1 MRLRYLRPD
10 VPRVELAHE
19 HDSCFDLRSAEEDFI
34 LLPGERRV
42 VSTGIALDDLEPGFE
57 IQIRP
62 RSGLA
67 AKHGVTVLNAPGTV
81 DAGYRGEILV
91 VLYNASDEPFRVRKG
106 DRIAQAAICPV
117 VTKDFVPAA
126 GGMRGDGGLGST
138 GVA

>member
-1 MRLRYLRPD
+1 MKLRYLRPN

-19 HDSCFDLRSAEEDFI
+19 HDSCFDLRSAEDFV
-34 LLPGERRV
+34 LMPGERKV
-42 VSTGIALDDLEPGFE
+42 VSTGIAVDDLEPGFE

-67 AKHGVTVLNAPGTV
+67 AKHGITVLNAPGTV

-91 VLYNASDEPFRVRKG
+91 ILYNAGGEPFPVHAG

-126 GGMRGDGGLGST
+126 AGARGAGGLGST
-138 GVA
+138 GV